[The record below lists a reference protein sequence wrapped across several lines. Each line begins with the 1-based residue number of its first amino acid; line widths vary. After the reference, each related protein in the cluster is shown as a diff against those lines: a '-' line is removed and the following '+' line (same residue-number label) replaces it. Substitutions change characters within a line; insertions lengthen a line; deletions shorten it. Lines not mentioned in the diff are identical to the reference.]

1 MVEVGRI
8 LFRPQPSTHGAD
20 IETEEGWDWKPLSA
34 LSRYAF
40 VSNSF
45 LFFKKKQDLTA
56 TNSAKGSQ
64 NINVREAI
72 HFVGFHSK
80 KNKNCHYHQVFAN
93 DDKNATRE
101 RQQAASGLFI

>member
-1 MVEVGRI
+1 MEAIV
-8 LFRPQPSTHGAD
+8 S
-20 IETEEGWDWKPLSA
+20 
-34 LSRYAF
+34 YAF
-40 VSNSF
+40 ISYT
-45 LFFKKKQDLTA
+45 LFPKKDLTA